1 MTPSLPVLLALS
13 LAPPAEIVVRPGPAP
28 GPLDNPLKGWCPYT
42 NAGPISQPY
51 SMVFLYAFWDDLEP
65 EEGRLAFDRWEKRDW
80 TRPEAAGK
88 HVVFRIVIDYPGRPP
103 GLPGWLAKQGVKST
117 RYEAHGGGL
126 SPDYDDPRMIA
137 AMERFIA
144 ALGRR
149 YDGDPRVAFVQLGLL
164 GHWGEWHTY
173 PRWELYAKP
182 ETERRVIDA
191 YHRAF
196 PHKVLMARVARDD
209 AGRRDWLGY
218 HDDMFPADTDNGQPW
233 SFLARIRAAGRSDN
247 WKRAAIG
254 GEMEPG
260 AAAKWLGP
268 SYGHTLAMVERAH
281 FSWVGPYGPA
291 LGRSKDRPFL
301 EHSEALVRRMGY
313 QFRLTEVR
321 HPATVARG
329 GMLRVAIRGEN
340 EGVAP
345 FSYPWPVELALLDAS
360 GRPAARL
367 PLRADPRAWLPGPF
381 AIDEPVNVAAPPGR
395 YSLALGLCDPW
406 TGRPAVAFAN
416 DLPRREGW
424 TTLSTVEV
432 APAR

>member
-1 MTPSLPVLLALS
+1 MTSPLIAFLALS
-13 LAPPAEIVVRPGPAP
+13 LAPPAEVVVRPATAP

-51 SMVFLYAFWDDLEP
+51 SMVFLYASWKDLEP
-65 EEGRLAFDRWEKRDW
+65 EEGRFAFDRWEERAW
-80 TRPEAAGK
+80 TAPAAAGK
-88 HVVFRIVIDYPGRPP
+88 HVVFRVSIDYPRKPT
-103 GLPGWLAKQGVKST
+103 GLPDWLAKQGVNST

-126 SPDYDDPRMIA
+126 SPDYDDPRMID
-137 AMERFIA
+137 AMERLIA

-149 YDGDPRVAFVQLGLL
+149 YDANPRVAFIQLGLL

-173 PRWELYAKP
+173 PREELYAKP
-182 ETERRVIDA
+182 ETERRVVDA

-196 PHKVLMARVARDD
+196 PHKLLMARVARDD

-233 SFLARIRAAGRSDN
+233 SFLAKMRSAGRSDN

-268 SYGHTLAMVERAH
+268 AYPQTLAMAERAH
-281 FSWVGPYGPA
+281 VSWVGPYCPA
-291 LGRSKDRPFL
+291 LGSSKDRQL
-301 EHSEALVRRMGY
+301 RENSEALVRRMGY

-321 HPATVARG
+321 HPVGVDRG
-329 GMLRVAIRGEN
+329 GMLGVSIRGEN

-360 GRPAARL
+360 GRSVATL
-367 PLRADPRAWLPGPF
+367 PLRADPRSWLPGPF
-381 AIDEPVNVAAPPGR
+381 AIGESVKLDAPPGR
-395 YSLALGLCDPW
+395 YSLALGLRDPW
-406 TGRPAVAFAN
+406 TNRPAVAFAN

-424 TTLSTVEV
+424 TILSTVEV